1 MTSSEWSQFFSW
13 HVLINSGKDFAI
25 GTKLSL
31 SNLWP
36 FSPLSSSRDLG
47 SGSSLS
53 FSRLFYD
60 EHWSKHRVITCLDWS
75 PQVRPETFPNSKWF
89 AKNEPCLCWYFIFSY
104 PSLDVSRL
112 VSLSFLSQYPELLV
126 ASYNNNEDA
135 PHEPDGVALVWNI
148 KFKKATPEYI
158 FHCQVCQT
166 YTCQASH
173 LFPELLDASPDV
185 RRLQVKFCHFCLKC
199 LDGYFQVF

>member
-1 MTSSEWSQFFSW
+1 MTSSQWSQFFSW
-13 HVLINSGKDFAI
+13 QVLINSGKDFAI
-25 GTKLSL
+25 GTKLSW

-89 AKNEPCLCWYFIFSY
+89 AKNEPCLCWYFFLFISFCGCF
-104 PSLDVSRL
+104 PSCKPFPF
-112 VSLSFLSQYPELLV
+112 SLSILSCWLPPITIMRMLHTNQMALLWCGTSSLRRPPQSTSFTV
-126 ASYNNNEDA
+126 RYVKHTLVK
-135 PHEPDGVALVWNI
+135 PHI
-148 KFKKATPEYI
+148 
-158 FHCQVCQT
+158 
-166 YTCQASH
+166 
-173 LFPELLDASPDV
+173 
-185 RRLQVKFCHFCLKC
+185 
-199 LDGYFQVF
+199 YFQNYWMPVLMSGVCREG